1 MPLCSCSLPAL
12 GCLSGEEGP
21 ACLPELGSHGSLAVR
36 AVRRRCATE
45 RAYPCNVPQGM
56 RTHAVCHRACIPMQ
70 CATEHAYPCNV
81 PQSVHTHAMCH
92 TVRTHAMC
100 HRVCVPMHC
109 CATEHAY
116 PCNVPQSV
124 RTHAMCHRACV
135 PMPMQC
141 ATERAYPVLRG
152 EVELR
157 QSLLVLGPRCSVIG
171 PGSSASV
178 LGPGP
183 WALGPGWV
191 PSLQGGLSCLTVLR
205 AACPASQC

>member
-70 CATEHAYPCNV
+70 
-81 PQSVHTHAMCH
+81 
-92 TVRTHAMC
+92 
-100 HRVCVPMHC
+100 

>member
-45 RAYPCNVPQGM
+45 RAYPCNVPQSM
-56 RTHAVCHRACIPMQ
+56 
-70 CATEHAYPCNV
+70 
-81 PQSVHTHAMCH
+81 
-92 TVRTHAMC
+92 
-100 HRVCVPMHC
+100 
-109 CATEHAY
+109 
-116 PCNVPQSV
+116 